1 MSPWARHF
9 QGETGQHVWMVYRA
23 GGIWQAAS
31 IGIGF
36 YLIRQ
41 ITEKQRGY
49 VKVESTPE
57 VRSTFSTLYSPEVIG
72 KQRTGGRHREK

>member
-9 QGETGQHVWMVYRA
+9 QGGTGQHVWRVYRA
-23 GGIWQAAS
+23 GGIWQAES

-36 YLIRQ
+36 YLTWQ

-57 VRSTFSTLYSPEVIG
+57 VRNIFSLYIPWES
-72 KQRTGGRHREK
+72 